1 LDPAI
6 VGQRHFDVSQD
17 VLRVLTKYEDLRRI
31 VAVIGLDELSKGDR
45 TLYERARKIQN
56 FMTQPMSVA
65 ESYIG
70 RKGQYVTVGE
80 TLEGCEMILDGRA
93 DDRPEEELYMIGTL
107 D

>member
-1 LDPAI
+1 
-6 VGQRHFDVSQD
+6 
-17 VLRVLTKYEDLRRI
+17 

-56 FMTQPMSVA
+56 FMTQPMFVA

-80 TLEGCEMILDGRA
+80 TLDGCEMILDGRV
-93 DDRPEEELYMIGTL
+93 DDRPEEEFYMIGRL